1 MCRTRT
7 KKEKKNE
14 PPLIEFGRFINN
26 SILEELKDGKRR
38 KGLTVT
44 KKENWIW
51 EILANLF
58 LNLHFLFNRLR
69 HFLPVPHF
77 RALNCS
83 LLICH
88 LKIWIHDFFSK
99 FSDKFGFENSDFFR
113 DGNFF
118 SFSSLIFQSNSRS
131 IKGNCSFYTD

>member
-44 KKENWIW
+44 KKEN
-51 EILANLF
+51 
-58 LNLHFLFNRLR
+58 
-69 HFLPVPHF
+69 
-77 RALNCS
+77 
-83 LLICH
+83 
-88 LKIWIHDFFSK
+88 
-99 FSDKFGFENSDFFR
+99 
-113 DGNFF
+113 
-118 SFSSLIFQSNSRS
+118 
-131 IKGNCSFYTD
+131 